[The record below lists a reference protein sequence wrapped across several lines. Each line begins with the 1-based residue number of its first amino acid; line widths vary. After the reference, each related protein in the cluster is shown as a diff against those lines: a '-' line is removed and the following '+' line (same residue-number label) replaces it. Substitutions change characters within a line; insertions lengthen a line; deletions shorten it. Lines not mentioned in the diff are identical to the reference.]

1 MSILITE
8 LFHIDNRRINHVIT
22 ALNTEEGILNATETA
37 VCNLSEFYWCS
48 KRYLF
53 SCYIQR

>member
-22 ALNTEEGILNATETA
+22 ALNTEEGILNATET
-37 VCNLSEFYWCS
+37 VVLNLSKFY
-48 KRYLF
+48 
-53 SCYIQR
+53 